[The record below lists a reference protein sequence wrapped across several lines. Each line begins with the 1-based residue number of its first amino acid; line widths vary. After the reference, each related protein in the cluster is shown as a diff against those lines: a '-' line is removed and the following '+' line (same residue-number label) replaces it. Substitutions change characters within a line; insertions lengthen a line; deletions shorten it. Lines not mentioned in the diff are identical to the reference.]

1 MIYSFLKIIPLLS
14 FQWDWVDSDIR
25 LWSICLFT
33 LMLSLIFINNPEKNA
48 LLEKEMVTH
57 SSILA
62 WEGPWNVASYSPLG
76 HKRVGWDL
84 ATKQQQHP
92 IGPATLVA
100 KTILSIN
107 CFGNLVKNQLTIL
120 VSLRVGH
127 NWSDLAAAAYES
139 FTRLSILVHRNIC
152 LALYLYYSLILC
164 NFKMK
169 F

>member
-1 MIYSFLKIIPLLS
+1 
-14 FQWDWVDSDIR
+14 
-25 LWSICLFT
+25 
-33 LMLSLIFINNPEKNA
+33 MLSLIFINNPEKNA

-127 NWSDLAAAAYES
+127 N
-139 FTRLSILVHRNIC
+139 
-152 LALYLYYSLILC
+152 
-164 NFKMK
+164 
-169 F
+169 